1 MSPNLPAYSLMQI
14 IDAHFHL
21 WDLQENYYPWL
32 NDGDRSSVVPN
43 YSSLRSNY
51 LISDFLG
58 DAAGIDL
65 LAAVHIQAEHDP
77 RDHVRET
84 RWLQQVANAPESH
97 GFPQAIVA
105 NVDLAA
111 PEAQEVLE
119 GHMAYRNM
127 RGLRQAL
134 HRRLDE
140 SVPYD
145 PLFDP
150 VWQRNFRLVRDFEL
164 SFDLQFFPEQG
175 EGVVE
180 LVRAHPDVQFI
191 LTHVGMPYMQH
202 EERHALWRRNMT
214 ALSMMPN
221 VAVKMSGFGMFDS
234 AWTPESIRPLT
245 DFVLEHFRPERC
257 LLASNYPVEGIVKP
271 YREIWAAYAQ
281 CFADLSPHEQAALF
295 HANAKRLYRLRDE

>member
-1 MSPNLPAYSLMQI
+1 MHI

-43 YSSLRSNY
+43 YSSLRRNY
-51 LISDFLG
+51 LISDFLR
-58 DAAGIDL
+58 DATGMEL

-84 RWLQQVANAPESH
+84 RWLQGVADMPGAC

-111 PEAQEVLE
+111 HDAREVLE

-134 HRRLDE
+134 HRRLGE
-140 SVPYD
+140 PLPYD
-145 PLFDP
+145 PLLDP
-150 VWQRNFRLVRDFEL
+150 VWQRNFHLLRDFDL

-175 EGVVE
+175 EGVVD

-191 LTHVGMPYMQH
+191 LTHVGMPYMQ
-202 EERHALWRRNMT
+202 EAERHALWRRNMI
-214 ALSMMPN
+214 ALSSMPN
-221 VAVKMSGFGMFDS
+221 IAVKISGFGMFDS
-234 AWTPESIRPLT
+234 AWTSESIRPLM
-245 DFVLEHFRPERC
+245 DFVLERFQPERC

-271 YREIWAAYAQ
+271 YHEIWAAYAR
-281 CFADLSPHEQAALF
+281 CFADLSQNEQAALF
-295 HANAKRLYRLRDE
+295 RENARRLYRLKGVDES